1 MTIEYLTER
10 CTRFTWVARR
20 YHPVIFGWL
29 AERYRLRIQ
38 LRNSMSYS
46 RALVAAT
53 VALLLAACGNSD
65 PDLAQYGP
73 NPELPE
79 PRRGLLPDMTM
90 PEPAPWG
97 DQLPTV
103 PEGYKIGRAS
113 CRATEERWWL

>member
-1 MTIEYLTER
+1 
-10 CTRFTWVARR
+10 
-20 YHPVIFGWL
+20 
-29 AERYRLRIQ
+29 
-38 LRNSMSYS
+38 MSYS

-79 PRRGLLPDMTM
+79 PRRGLLPDMTV

-103 PEGYKIGRAS
+103 PEGYTVSAINHHWTKSLAAS
-113 CRATEERWWL
+113 AGG